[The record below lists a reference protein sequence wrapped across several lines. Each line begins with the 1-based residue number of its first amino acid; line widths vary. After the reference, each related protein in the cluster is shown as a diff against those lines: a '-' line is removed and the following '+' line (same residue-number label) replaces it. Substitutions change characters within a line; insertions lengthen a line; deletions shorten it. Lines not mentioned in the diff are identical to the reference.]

1 MDDLTTPAPMQ
12 VSVVPSPEERT
23 AIRKK
28 YSLTAIVLIVNT
40 FLFNFL
46 GGVVPTLIFAAVGG
60 GFSEEALAAGRQAIV
75 EHEVILTLLS
85 VLPPI
90 ISEVTS
96 ILLGIKFF
104 GIDFKRLVSNRDGYG
119 SGTIIKLITL
129 SLGLQLAAG
138 VAAAILQMIFAFF
151 GMESPTP
158 DLSGTNSFAAN
169 LILSFYAC
177 LLGPVLEEFLYR
189 GVVLQSM
196 RKYNER
202 FAIFLSAAIFGLMHQ
217 NYQQFILGF
226 LLGIPLAAVTLKYNS
241 LIPSIFTHIF
251 VNISGMLTTYIL
263 QYFCPEYYEAIIS
276 GAVSDDISFGT
287 SKMLVILI
295 IGAVRI
301 AFAAAGLVVGIVAL
315 AKGRNMKRPTPAGKS
330 RAFPIIVRS
339 VPWWI
344 VMAAYVYLAFFEP
357 FITA

>member
-1 MDDLTTPAPMQ
+1 MQ
-12 VSVVPSPEERT
+12 VSIIPDPEERT

-40 FLFNFL
+40 FIFNFL
-46 GGVVPTLIFAAVGG
+46 GGVVPTLIFAALGG
-60 GFSEEALAAGRQAIV
+60 GFSEEALSVGRQAII

-104 GIDFKRLVSNRDGYG
+104 GINFKQLVTNRDGY
-119 SGTIIKLITL
+119 SSSTIIKLITL

-138 VAAAILQMIFAFF
+138 VLAAILQMILGFF
-151 GMESPTP
+151 GLESPAP

-226 LLGIPLAAVTLKYNS
+226 LLGIPLAIVTLKYDS

-263 QYFCPEYYEAIIS
+263 QYFCPEYYNALMA
-276 GAVSDDISFGT
+276 GAEGDIT
-287 SKMLVILI
+287 SLGMKELAVTAVIGL
-295 IGAVRI
+295 VRI
-301 AFAAAGLVVGIVAL
+301 AFAIAGLVVGIVAL
-315 AKGRNMKRPTPAGKS
+315 AKGKNMKRPTPAGKS
-330 RAFPIIVRS
+330 RALPIIVRS

-344 VMAAYVYLAFFEP
+344 IMAAYIYLAFVSP
-357 FITA
+357 FIQ